1 MGRLRGVIDSVHCSI
16 NSLLTQ
22 PFHKHLLQCM
32 LGSCIGAQPQTPD
45 RELFQH
51 LDWHCFDFAAK
62 HQHLPFHCRYHYHR
76 HYRCQPHW
84 CAPCPNQ
91 CTVIFLSSTIRTS
104 IEIIQRRKHN
114 SWHNQRLYTI
124 KRYTKFYVKASIQ
137 NIFSFIRIF
146 IQIYI
151 TWCLA
156 SSSIIVFI
164 CLFVLSNKLK
174 AMKSWL

>member
-1 MGRLRGVIDSVHCSI
+1 MGRLQWVIDFLHWSI

-22 PFHKHLLQCM
+22 PFHKHLLQCT

-62 HQHLPFHCRYHYHR
+62 HQRFPFHYRSHYHR

-91 CTVIFLSSTIRTS
+91 CTLLFRSSTIRTS
-104 IEIIQRRKHN
+104 IEITQRRYRN

-124 KRYTKFYVKASIQ
+124 KRYFHSCEFLFKF
-137 NIFSFIRIF
+137 
-146 IQIYI
+146 
-151 TWCLA
+151 
-156 SSSIIVFI
+156 VFI
-164 CLFVLSNKLK
+164 CLLFLDKCSYQFCSDFVCSIEFRVFFH
-174 AMKSWL
+174 SFIIYIG